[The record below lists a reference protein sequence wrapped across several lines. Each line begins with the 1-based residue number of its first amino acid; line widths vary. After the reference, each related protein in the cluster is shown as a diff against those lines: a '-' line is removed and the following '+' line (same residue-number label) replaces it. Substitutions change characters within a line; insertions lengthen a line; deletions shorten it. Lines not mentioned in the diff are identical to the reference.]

1 MDNQLVKTDNPDFM
15 KDEETGALV
24 SSDLVAFR
32 KFKAEQDRA
41 EQIKKQKNDL
51 NNIKSEVSDLK
62 NEMGEIKDL
71 LKQLLNK

>member
-15 KDEETGALV
+15 KDEDTGALV
-24 SSDLVAFR
+24 SSDLSAFN
-32 KFKAEQDRA
+32 KFKAEQDRV
-41 EQIKKQKNDL
+41 EQLKKQKNDL
-51 NNIKSEVSDLK
+51 NNIKSEVSDLR